1 VPLVKGDHRVGLGPP
16 ADAQV
21 TGNDAG
27 LVDADLRK
35 RWGCARRKTHQSQ
48 SNRFHAA
55 LSQFSG
61 ELVAPPRL

>member
-1 VPLVKGDHRVGLGPP
+1 VALVKGDHRVGLGPP

-35 RWGCARRKTHQSQ
+35 GWSRTHRKTRQSQ

-55 LSQFSG
+55 LSEFSR